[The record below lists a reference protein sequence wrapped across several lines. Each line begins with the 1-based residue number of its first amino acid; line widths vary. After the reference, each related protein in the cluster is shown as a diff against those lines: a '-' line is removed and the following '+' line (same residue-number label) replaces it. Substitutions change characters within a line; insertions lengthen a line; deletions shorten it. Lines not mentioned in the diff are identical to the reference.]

1 MSILDFIGSKFEQHN
16 KVVGKV
22 ECSGDEVTTIFLGL
36 AKSVGMANPST
47 SMSAAKKGI
56 SIVHIDN
63 KYILTL
69 QMFEP
74 PLQIIWN
81 DPIPFNALREKLD
94 MLAIENKKVGWVN
107 TIDLSDGT
115 KMLQLAVG

>member
-1 MSILDFIGSKFEQHN
+1 MSIIDFIGSRFEQHN

-36 AKSVGMANPST
+36 AKSVGMANPKISKN
-47 SMSAAKKGI
+47 SAKKGI
-56 SIVHIDN
+56 SIAHVDN

-69 QMFEP
+69 EMFEP
-74 PLQIIWN
+74 PLKIVWSK
-81 DPIPFNALREKLD
+81 PEPVKALREVLD
-94 MLAIENKKVGWVN
+94 NLANDNKKVGWVN
-107 TIDLSDGT
+107 TIELSDGT